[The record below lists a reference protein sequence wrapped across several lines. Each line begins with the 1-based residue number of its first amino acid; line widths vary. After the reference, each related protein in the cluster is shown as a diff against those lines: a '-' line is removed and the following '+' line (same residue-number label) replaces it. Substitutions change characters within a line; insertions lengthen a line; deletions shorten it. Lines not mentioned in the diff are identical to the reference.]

1 MKAKF
6 NTILE
11 RIAKFAENLGKRINS
26 RMVKIGM
33 CLCFT
38 VAVLLFGSLIFILSF
53 FQSLFGTKEK
63 IGK

>member
-26 RMVKIGM
+26 KIAKIGM
-33 CLCFT
+33 YLCFII
-38 VAVLLFGSLIFILSF
+38 AILFFGSLIFILSF
-53 FQSLFGTKEK
+53 FQSLLGTHRKD
-63 IGK
+63 